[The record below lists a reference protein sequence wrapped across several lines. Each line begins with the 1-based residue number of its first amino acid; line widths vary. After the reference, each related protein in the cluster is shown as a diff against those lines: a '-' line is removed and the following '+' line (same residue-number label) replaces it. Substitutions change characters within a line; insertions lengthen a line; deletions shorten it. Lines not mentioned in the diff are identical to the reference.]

1 MSAPKSEPAELRIQ
15 LIEVDALRPNERN
28 ARRHPPF
35 QVEQIAASI
44 REFGFPNP
52 ILADLDDDGLI
63 VAGHGRRLAVL
74 KLVEGGEA
82 VRLPN
87 GKALPLGV
95 VPVIDCSGWT
105 EAQRRAYTLADN
117 QLALTSEWD
126 EELLKIEL
134 SDIQELSNVGE
145 VGMTITDLGFTDADI
160 GSLFGKDVD
169 PDKEWGGMPEF
180 VQQDKTSF
188 RTIPVHFKDQEAVDK
203 FAKAIGQKIT
213 EKTRFV
219 WFPEIEIETYADK
232 RYESD
237 GT

>member
-1 MSAPKSEPAELRIQ
+1 MTAKSQDADSYRIR
-15 LIEVDALRPNERN
+15 LLSVDELRPNERN
-28 ARRHPPF
+28 ARKHPAD

-44 REFGFPNP
+44 REFGFTSP

-74 KLVEGGEA
+74 KIVEAGEA

-87 GKALPLGV
+87 GQALPVGV

-134 SDIQELSNVGE
+134 GELREKGFAVDLIGFDA
-145 VGMTITDLGFTDADI
+145 TDGFLEC
-160 GSLFGKDVD
+160 GSSLCSKREKPHLFGRAFANTRRPRKLVIADAR
-169 PDKEWGGMPEF
+169 P
-180 VQQDKTSF
+180 
-188 RTIPVHFKDQEAVDK
+188 AVSLK
-203 FAKAIGQKIT
+203 RQSPSPMLKQSGN
-213 EKTRFV
+213 
-219 WFPEIEIETYADK
+219 TYSYK
-232 RYESD
+232 RLQVNRQ
-237 GT
+237 